1 MSAASRVRY
10 LPFTLVTT
18 TLAQPSHLFAISEAP
33 PQIDRTDG
41 KAIVRGLKIFRTGTF
56 KDSRGIQRT
65 WTLEDLNKIVEN
77 YRALQS
83 IFPNPPVRADH
94 STSVDKVK
102 GHFTDTRVVD
112 EFLVGDL
119 VFTEP
124 DGADK
129 YERGTYRNR
138 SIEVGP
144 YETNGAAPTTLWPCM
159 LGMAFVDI
167 SAVEG
172 LFGRHQPPEDNP
184 VTTFRIRGVETSN
197 EADIQ
202 KYITELEARPPVGQ
216 SFRIAGADEI
226 DFAKVQAHIVSLE
239 TQNATLETFKSEQL
253 TAGRATFVKAL
264 VAGNKVSAA
273 QTDELTEFA
282 KGLTQEAFDAW
293 SKTFEKAPTLFK
305 NAVGTGDGN
314 TNNDSQPTAAEQA
327 LADDREI
334 VAMHRRTGT
343 MSDDAIKATASYR
356 RLVAADPT
364 AAIV

>member
-1 MSAASRVRY
+1 MTTAD
-10 LPFTLVTT
+10 TLVPT
-18 TLAQPSHLFAISEAP
+18 SHLFAISDGAP
-33 PQIDRTDG
+33 PVEVIDG
-41 KAIVRGLKIFRTGTF
+41 KSVVRGLKVFRTGTF
-56 KDSRGIQRT
+56 KDSMGRQRT
-65 WTLEDLNKIVEN
+65 WTTDDLDKIAEN
-77 YRALQS
+77 FRTLQPV
-83 IFPNPPVRADH
+83 FPSPPVRADH
-94 STSVDKVK
+94 GSSVDRLK
-102 GHFTDTRVVD
+102 GYVTAVRVEG
-112 EFLVGDL
+112 EFLVNDIE
-119 VFTEP
+119 FTEP
-124 DGADK
+124 EGADK
-129 YERGTYRNR
+129 YTRKTYRNR

-144 YETNGAAPTTLWPCM
+144 YETNGATPATLWPAQTG
-159 LGMAFVDI
+159 LAFVDI
-167 SAVEG
+167 PAVEG
-172 LFGRHQPPEDNP
+172 LGFRREATEDNP

-202 KYITELEARPPVGQ
+202 AYITELEARPPVGQ

-264 VAGNKVSAA
+264 VTDNKVSAA

-293 SKTFEKAPTLFK
+293 SKTFLKAPTLFK
-305 NAVGTGDGN
+305 NTVGTGDGN

-343 MSDDAIKATASYR
+343 MSDEAIKGTASYR